1 MTLVYTTF
9 HFKITSVHSHSGG
22 RGGEEQNFKAVSV
35 TLVYT
40 AFHFKITSVHS
51 HSGGRGGENLKLCY
65 IVQTGLG
72 REWK

>member
-1 MTLVYTTF
+1 MYIHTQE
-9 HFKITSVHSHSGG
+9 GGEGGEG
-22 RGGEEQNFKAVSV
+22 RGGAEFKAVSA